1 MPALWNLA
9 YKMVKKYDLE
19 NQANLCSS
27 LGFASYW
34 LLTSMIFL
42 STGIFISKME
52 ITVFY
57 C

>member
-1 MPALWNLA
+1 MLALWNLA
-9 YKMVKKYDLE
+9 YKMVTKYGLE

-27 LGFASYW
+27 PGFASYW
-34 LLTSMIFL
+34 LVTSMVFL

-57 C
+57 S